1 MSKVMSLVAV
11 AVLLSGCL
19 NSDCGT
25 EAALLKQENSY
36 LKKEN
41 AEKTARIRELENL
54 LLTTKQ
60 NDNED
65 GFGLSDLK
73 KLIE

>member
-1 MSKVMSLVAV
+1 MGKVMILAAV
-11 AVLLSGCL
+11 AVLLSGCP
-19 NSDCGT
+19 NTCGT
-25 EAALLKQENSY
+25 ETALLKQENSY

-41 AEKTARIRELENL
+41 AEKTARIRELESL

-60 NDNED
+60 KNNED